1 MDAASYG
8 WGCGESA
15 RVDDST
21 SALSHVDIPA
31 AGGGVLPLGISN
43 GMRSTIMH
51 GMKLRSGLINVI
63 VRVLLIGATV
73 WLAGCQSPPPV
84 VSIREDADWHFS
96 RGEFGE
102 AAEKYAEITA
112 RWPEDWQAQYKLGLS
127 LTELDRLS
135 EANRA
140 LEVAYSLKPRNADIA
155 DALAEVMYR
164 QDEET
169 RLFTFLRADAEAT
182 QSVRSQMRLAEY
194 AEKVND
200 LDGAKVALETAIEF
214 DDGKTVDPYLQCAE
228 LYERL
233 GDREQAL
240 RRLRQA
246 YGINPKD
253 RRVLAKLESF
263 GEVPGPTLA
272 LPPGR

>member
-1 MDAASYG
+1 MHGTKLQAPSIITTLVIGLLGVSAAS
-8 WGCGESA
+8 
-15 RVDDST
+15 
-21 SALSHVDIPA
+21 
-31 AGGGVLPLGISN
+31 LP
-43 GMRSTIMH
+43 
-51 GMKLRSGLINVI
+51 
-63 VRVLLIGATV
+63 
-73 WLAGCQSPPPV
+73 GCQSQPPV

-140 LEVAYSLKPRNADIA
+140 LEVAYSLRPRDPDVA

-169 RLFTFLRADAEAT
+169 RLFTFLRADAEAS
-182 QSVRSQMRLAEY
+182 QSVRSQMRLAKY
-194 AEKVND
+194 AEKVSD

-233 GDREQAL
+233 GDREQAV
-240 RRLRQA
+240 RRLKQA

-253 RRVLAKLESF
+253 PRVLAKLESF